1 MQETSNYQL
10 VKQELT
16 DKADITQISGNW
28 DKIDAEMK
36 RLSDE
41 KFDKA
46 GGTITGATTI
56 NGALNATSGATVT
69 GGGTVDTLTVQWGTT
84 TDTLVVNGDATLN
97 GKTLTNTINA
107 ISGSQIMNISVPKPV
122 GGDALGFIIQWSDGT
137 TPRVSLTH
145 HPEKTSNDKQIAT
158 TNWVKSLVAT
168 TSEYGLVRLASENDA
183 LAPTDPLATVT
194 MPLMYEVSDF
204 RRISTAYEV
213 GDKVAC
219 AFEYEYFLECT
230 QAGTTSDTTLDTRN
244 VQFGQVID
252 DGTVQWT
259 VRAHI
264 KSINGV
270 VPDQDGN
277 VEIQAGI
284 NLKVW
289 G

>member
-28 DKIDAEMK
+28 DKIDTEMK

-46 GGTITGATTI
+46 GGTITGGTTI
-56 NGALNATSGATVT
+56 SAGGITVI
-69 GGGTVDTLTVQWGTT
+69 GGVNSDS
-84 TDTLVVNGDATLN
+84 LVVTGDATVN

-107 ISGSQIMNISVPKPV
+107 ISGSQVMNIGVPNPT
-122 GGDALGFIIQWSDGT
+122 GAGESLGLIIQWVGGT
-137 TPRVSLTH
+137 SPRVSTTH
-145 HPEKTSNDKQIAT
+145 HPDKTANDKQVAT

-183 LAPTDPLATVT
+183 LAPTDPHATVT

-264 KSINGV
+264 KSINGA